1 MNIKTE
7 IKFKSFNITKLS
19 QIIEELKT
27 LTHNL
32 ELKPVIISLKTRK
45 KKITIL
51 KSPHVH
57 KKARDQY
64 ESIIYQKVFTIESS
78 IVKTKNFLNTITDQL
93 NADISCHISF
103 RKN

>member
-19 QIIEELKT
+19 QIIEELKI

-32 ELKPVIISLKTRK
+32 ELKPVIISLKNK
-45 KKITIL
+45 QKKITVL

-64 ESIIYQKVFTIESS
+64 ESIVYRKVFTTEGSV
-78 IVKTKNFLNTITDQL
+78 VKTKSFLNTLTNEF
-93 NADISCHISF
+93 NADISYHISF
-103 RKN
+103 CKN